1 MKVTTKE
8 PKNFGD
14 VRSMILD
21 TIVALQSD
29 ELDVSRGMA
38 IAANFKVLNDNIF
51 AEIAATKLALAT
63 DGKAHTFGQVVRMGQ
78 RLITNNAPINSA
90 PDDSDGA
97 SKN

>member
-1 MKVTTKE
+1 MQVSN
-8 PKNFGD
+8 KNPQTFAD
-14 VRSMILD
+14 VRKMILD

-29 ELDVSRGMA
+29 DLDVSRGMA

-78 RLITNNAPINSA
+78 RMITQNAGVDA
-90 PDDSDGA
+90 HD
-97 SKN
+97 